1 MFLKQKCKTQSSLK
15 LKTYTLRIPHFVKNL
30 ALFRCLTEEEVFHD
44 YLAAETW
51 LEYRKKVVQS
61 VIDVKKRISALSKDS
76 TG

>member
-1 MFLKQKCKTQSSLK
+1 MQNSEFVKTEILHFAYSS
-15 LKTYTLRIPHFVKNL
+15 FCVKNL

-76 TG
+76 SGWMA